1 MAGSGNELAKY
12 YLSKEEGPTVL
23 VTLFNPAGKANEMEV
38 ETIIKGLRPSIDNP
52 GVGLVVFDLSQVE
65 YFSSVGL
72 SLLLRVHK
80 ALKARKGKI
89 ALAKP
94 NANIKE
100 LLHVTSLD
108 TIWQSFPT
116 LEEAIGAIKPQA

>member
-1 MAGSGNELAKY
+1 MAGSGAELAQY
-12 YLSKEEGPTVL
+12 FVCKEVSPTVL
-23 VTLFNPAGKANEMEV
+23 ITLFNPAGKANELQV
-38 ETIIKGLRPSIDNP
+38 ENIIKGLRPAIDNP
-52 GVGLVVFDLSQVE
+52 AITLVVFDVSQVE

-116 LEEAIGAIKPQA
+116 LEEALGANTPSA

>member
-1 MAGSGNELAKY
+1 MAGFGNELAKY
-12 YLSKEEGPTVL
+12 FLSKEEGSTVL
-23 VTLFNPAGKANEMEV
+23 VTLFNSAGKANEMEV
-38 ETIIKGLRPSIDNP
+38 ETIVKGLRPSIENP

-116 LEEAIGAIKPQA
+116 LEEAMGGNKPQS

>member
-1 MAGSGNELAKY
+1 MVGSGTELAQY
-12 YLSKEEGPTVL
+12 FLSKEEGPTVL
-23 VTLFNPAGKANEMEV
+23 VTLFNPAGKANELQV
-38 ETIIKGLRPSIDNP
+38 ETIVKGLRPSIDNP
-52 GVGLVVFDLSQVE
+52 NVNLVVFDVGQVE

-108 TIWQSFPT
+108 TIWQTFPT
-116 LEEAIGAIKPQA
+116 LEEALGSKPKA

>member
-1 MAGSGNELAKY
+1 MAGSDAELAQY
-12 YLSKEEGPTVL
+12 FLCKEDGPTVL
-23 VTLFNPAGKANEMEV
+23 VTLFNSAGKVNELQV
-38 ETIIKGLRPSIDNP
+38 EMIVKGLRFAIDNP
-52 GVGLVVFDLSQVE
+52 NANLVVFDVGQVD

-89 ALAKP
+89 VLAKP

-116 LEEAIGAIKPQA
+116 LEEALAAKPKA

>member
-1 MAGSGNELAKY
+1 MAGSGTELAQY
-12 YLSKEEGPTVL
+12 FFSKEEGPTVL
-23 VTLFNPAGKANEMEV
+23 VTLFNPAGKANELQV
-38 ETIIKGLRPSIDNP
+38 ETIVKGLRPSIDNP
-52 GVGLVVFDLSQVE
+52 SVSLVVFDLSQVE

-108 TIWQSFPT
+108 TIWQSYAT
-116 LEEAIGAIKPQA
+116 LEEAIGTNKS